1 MPGKT
6 TAWGQKQARQW
17 TPHLIKRLRGK
28 RTQAEFGALL
38 GAPKNTVWRWEAGQ
52 ACPDASYSG
61 QLSELAE
68 REHFL
73 KDWKLAGS
81 MRLNDDLES
90 ANTEI
95 ARLFRNS
102 VERTVRQFTD

>member
-1 MPGKT
+1 MH
-6 TAWGQKQARQW
+6 W
-17 TPHLIKRLRGK
+17 TPRLIKQLRRK
-28 RTQAEFGALL
+28 RTLAEFGALL
-38 GAPKNTVWRWEAGQ
+38 GASKNTVWRWEAGQ
-52 ACPDASYSG
+52 SRPDASYSG
-61 QLSELAE
+61 RLSELAE

-81 MRLNDDLES
+81 MRLNGDLES
-90 ANTEI
+90 ANAEI